1 MVVNHFWILWMAPIN
16 EKLGIGLEK
25 NICQWKEDKNFAET
39 GRGSYYQEEWLE
51 ELLDSKDAF
60 YIGNENDND
69 DERYNENNEQQ

>member
-1 MVVNHFWILWMAPIN
+1 MPVKRRQHL
-16 EKLGIGLEK
+16 
-25 NICQWKEDKNFAET
+25 AET

>member
-1 MVVNHFWILWMAPIN
+1 MTPIN

-25 NICQWKEDKNFAET
+25 NICQWKEDKNFPET

>member
-1 MVVNHFWILWMAPIN
+1 MVVNHFWVSQLGAIN
-16 EKLGIGLEK
+16 EKLGIRLEK
-25 NICQWKEDKNFAET
+25 HICQWKEDKNFAET